1 MQTLN
6 SEQHTAIQHIK
17 NPLLIIAGAG
27 AGKTQVIIRRIMHLM
42 EIGVPAHK
50 ILALTFTNKAAREM
64 SNRITN
70 EGYSSVL
77 LTTFHSLGA
86 KILRECIDQ
95 IVGYTKNFTIY
106 DEKESLDIIK
116 TVLQE
121 LHIKFDKSKLHSI
134 KSQISKM
141 KNEWD
146 TSLFEKEHPL
156 RTICRVY
163 QEQLHQNN
171 AVDFD
176 DLLLFP
182 VQIWENNPECLK
194 QYQDKWD
201 FLLIDEYQDT
211 NHIQYLFASQ
221 LAATHRNIC
230 VVGDPDQ
237 SIYSWRG
244 ARLDNFAHFQKE
256 YPDAKIIYLEQNYR
270 STEHILQAA
279 NSLISHNEN
288 RLKKN
293 LWSNL
298 GKGERIKLYSAS
310 TDKEEAKFV
319 IDTIVQYRKKNVSLS
334 NSVIFYR
341 TNSQSRILEDEL
353 LKNNL
358 PYRIIGGISF
368 YQRKEVKDL
377 ISFLRIALC
386 PHDSL
391 SFGRSIQIPKRGI
404 GQKTILLIGQLAM
417 DREIPIFTFCEHV
430 ILGRIHISLTTRL
443 RQSLTIYVNQIHTI
457 QEMVKN
463 STSLPLIFRY
473 ILEETKYLDI
483 LAEEDKDLYADRK
496 AITEELVS
504 KAVDWYREFPHLHPI
519 QFLEELTLTNTK
531 PESSNEDTLSL
542 MTLHNGKGLQFS
554 LVFIVG
560 LEEDIFP
567 HINAKHIPE
576 NLEEERRLFYVGMTR
591 SKQFLYITYSRYRL
605 LFGMSKIM
613 LPSRFLREIDPV
625 HIENIQY
632 KSQVETEGSGFSIGT
647 LVCHRT
653 FGRGIVK
660 RQYNT
665 SFGTTYDVLF
675 EATGEVRAL
684 IAKYA
689 KLEKVTV

>member
-6 SEQHTAIQHIK
+6 LEQYTAIHHIK

-27 AGKTQVIIRRIMHLM
+27 AGKTQVIIKRIMHLM
-42 EIGVPAHK
+42 EIGVPAYK
-50 ILALTFTNKAAREM
+50 ILGLTFTNKAAREM
-64 SNRITN
+64 SNRIIN
-70 EGYSSVL
+70 EGYNSVL

-86 KILRECIDQ
+86 KILRECIEQ

-116 TVLQE
+116 VVLQE
-121 LHIKFDKSKLHSI
+121 LNIKFDKSQLQSI

-146 TSLFEKEHPL
+146 TSLLEKEHPM
-156 RTICRVY
+156 RTICRAY

-182 VQIWENNPECLK
+182 VQIWKNNPDCLK
-194 QYQDKWD
+194 QYQAKWD
-201 FLLIDEYQDT
+201 FILIDEYQDT
-211 NHIQYLFASQ
+211 NHIQYLFVSL
-221 LAATHRNIC
+221 LAQAHRNIC

-244 ARLDNFAHFQKE
+244 ARLDNFAHFQTE
-256 YPDAKIIYLEQNYR
+256 YPDAKIVYLEQNYR

-279 NSLISHNEN
+279 NSLIRHNEN

-298 GKGERIKLYSAS
+298 GEGERVKLHSAS

-319 IDTIVQYRKKNVSLS
+319 IDKIIQHRGKNISLS

-391 SFGRSIQIPKRGI
+391 SFSRSIQIPKRGI
-404 GQKTILLIGQLAM
+404 GQKTISLLSQLSM
-417 DREIPIFTFCEHV
+417 DRQIPIFTFCQHI
-430 ILGRIHISLTTRL
+430 ILGRISLSLPPRI

-473 ILEETKYLDI
+473 ILEETKYLDL
-483 LAEEDKDLYADRK
+483 LAQEDKDVYSDRK
-496 AITEELVS
+496 AITEELIS
-504 KAVDWYREFPHLHPI
+504 KAVDWYKEFPHLHPM

-531 PESSNEDTLSL
+531 TESSDEDTLSL

-567 HINAKHIPE
+567 HINAKLPE

-591 SKQFLYITYSRYRL
+591 AKQFLYLTHSRYRL
-605 LFGMSKIM
+605 LFGTSKIM
-613 LPSRFLREIDPV
+613 LPSRFLQEIDSV
-625 HIENIQY
+625 HIENVSY
-632 KSQVETEGSGFSIGT
+632 KSYNEREESGFSIGT
-647 LVCHRT
+647 LVCHRS
-653 FGRGIVK
+653 FGRGVVK

-675 EATGEVRAL
+675 EETGEVRAL

-689 KLEKVTV
+689 KLEKVIA